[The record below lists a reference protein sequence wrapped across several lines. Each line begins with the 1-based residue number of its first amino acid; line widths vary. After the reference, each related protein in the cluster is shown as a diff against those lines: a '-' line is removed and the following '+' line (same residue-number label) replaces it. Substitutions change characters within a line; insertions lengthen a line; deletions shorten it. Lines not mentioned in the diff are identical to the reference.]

1 MRQLRATGE
10 RNRLRIAEPPQQSRR
25 VFLRLKSPPEGG
37 IWGGVRLVNDANGGD
52 NTIGSKPTE
61 RKINKL
67 HKRMNNKYSLPKDG
81 GLISESA
88 PRDII
93 HRYEKIH
100 TKVYENEYEGVQ
112 YVADN
117 IVKAIRMYNEIHC
130 SNEVYEESQPFV
142 LGLTTGR
149 TPLGLYRELVKRHH
163 EGQISFRNV
172 AVYSLDEFY
181 PIRSTEQQ
189 SRNYRIHEE
198 FLNHIDI
205 LPENVHIP
213 DGTVPEDRVSEYCAS
228 YDHSVRRIDLMII
241 GVGEDGQI
249 GFNEPGSYSRSRTR
263 LVQLTYNTRK
273 IQSGAFFGLEN
284 TPKMAVTMG
293 IDTIMRANRIILM
306 AWGEEKAHIVQRVV
320 EGEITDQVPASYLQA
335 HQNIEVVIDENA
347 AQLLTRE
354 QTPWMVGPCEWTP
367 KFVRKAVVWLCGV
380 VKKPI
385 LKLTYKDYIE
395 NSLGELL
402 EQGHAYDQINID
414 VFNDLQHT
422 ITGWPGG
429 KPNADDSTRP
439 VPSSPFPKRVIVFSP
454 HPDDDV
460 ISMGGTFIR
469 LVQQGHDVHVAYETS
484 GNVAVHDDVVLQNI
498 DTARELGYGNHY
510 AEVEKVIAGKRKGE
524 PEPRPLLDLKGAIRR
539 AEARAAVRSFG
550 LNPDTNAH
558 FLNLPFYETGG
569 IKKGQLTEKDIEII
583 VKLLREIKPHQIY
596 AAGDLADPHG
606 THRTCME
613 AVLGALEVVKDD
625 EWLKECHLWLYSG
638 AWMEWDLGM
647 VDMAVPLSP
656 DELIMKRH
664 AIYRH
669 LSQKDIMPFPGSDPR
684 EFWQRAE
691 ERTQNTAKLYDQLGM
706 AEYQAIEVF
715 VKMF

>member
-1 MRQLRATGE
+1 
-10 RNRLRIAEPPQQSRR
+10 
-25 VFLRLKSPPEGG
+25 
-37 IWGGVRLVNDANGGD
+37 
-52 NTIGSKPTE
+52 
-61 RKINKL
+61 
-67 HKRMNNKYSLPKDG
+67 MNNKYSLPKDG
-81 GLISESA
+81 GLIESKT
-88 PRDII
+88 PRDIL
-93 HRYEKIH
+93 HRYEKIRTH
-100 TKVYENEYEGVQ
+100 IYENEYVGVQ
-112 YVADN
+112 YVADT
-117 IVKAIRMYNEIHC
+117 IVKAIRDYNAGPH
-130 SNEVYEESQPFV
+130 YRPFV

-149 TPLGLYRELVKRHH
+149 TPLGLYRELAERYKKGEVSFNNVK
-163 EGQISFRNV
+163 
-172 AVYSLDEFY
+172 VYSLDELY
-181 PIRSTEQQ
+181 PIEPTEQQ
-189 SRNYRIHEE
+189 SRNYRIHED
-198 FLNHIDI
+198 FLNHVDI
-205 LPENVHIP
+205 RPENIHII
-213 DGTVPEDRVSEYCAS
+213 DGSVPQHRVSEYCQS
-228 YDHSVRRIDLMII
+228 YDRSIDKFDLMII
-241 GVGEDGQI
+241 GFGEDGQV
-249 GFNEPGSYSRSRTR
+249 GFNEPGSYSKSRTR
-263 LVQLTYNTRK
+263 LVQLTYNSRQKQASTFYG
-273 IQSGAFFGLEN
+273 IEN
-284 TPKMAVTMG
+284 TPKLAITMG
-293 IDTIMRANRIILM
+293 IDTIMRADRIILL
-306 AWGEEKAHIVQRVV
+306 AWGEEKAQIVQRIV
-320 EGEITDQVPASYLQA
+320 EGEITAQVPASYLQV
-335 HQNIEVVIDENA
+335 HPNIEVVADENA
-347 AQLLTRE
+347 AQLLTRQ
-354 QTPWMVGPCEWTP
+354 QTPWLVGPCEWTP

-402 EQGHAYDQINID
+402 EQGRSYDRINID
-414 VFNDLQHT
+414 VFNDLQRT

-439 VPSSPFPKRVIVFSP
+439 VASTPFPKRVIVFSP

-498 DTARELGYGNHY
+498 DTSRELGYGDHY
-510 AEVEKVIAGKRKGE
+510 TEVENIIANKKKGE
-524 PEPRPLLDLKGAIRR
+524 PEPRALLDIKGSIRR

-550 LNPDTNAH
+550 LNPDTHAH

-569 IKKGQLTEKDIEII
+569 IKKGQLTERDIDII

-606 THRTCME
+606 THRVCME

-625 EWLKECHLWLYSG
+625 EWMKDCHLWLYRG
-638 AWMEWDLGM
+638 AWMEWDLGR

-669 LSQKDIMPFPGSDPR
+669 LSQKDIVPFPGSDSR

-691 ERTQNTAKLYDQLGM
+691 ERTQNTARLYDQLGM

>member
-1 MRQLRATGE
+1 MNLNLSSQIVLNQVPEEFYNPKTAVDRSEIT
-10 RNRLRIAEPPQQSRR
+10 RN
-25 VFLRLKSPPEGG
+25 
-37 IWGGVRLVNDANGGD
+37 
-52 NTIGSKPTE
+52 
-61 RKINKL
+61 
-67 HKRMNNKYSLPKDG
+67 
-81 GLISESA
+81 
-88 PRDII
+88 
-93 HRYEKIH
+93 EKIL
-100 TKVYENEYEGVQ
+100 TDIFPKVDEG
-112 YVADN
+112 AAAIAN
-117 IVKAIRMYNEIHC
+117 AIVKEIKDKQQLGKYC
-130 SNEVYEESQPFV
+130 V
-142 LGLTTGR
+142 LGLGTGQSL
-149 TPLGLYRELVKRHH
+149 TPVYDELIRIHREQKV
-163 EGQISFRNV
+163 SFRNV
-172 AVYSLDEFY
+172 VVFNAYEYFPLKADSAISSIHQLRERFLSKVDIPEQNVFSPDGSIAQDEV
-181 PIRSTEQQ
+181 QQ
-189 SRNYRIHEE
+189 LCRLYEERIQS
-198 FLNHIDI
+198 FGGIDI
-205 LPENVHIP
+205 MLLGI
-213 DGTVPEDRVSEYCAS
+213 G
-228 YDHSVRRIDLMII
+228 RIGNIAT
-241 GVGEDGQI
+241 
-249 GFNEPGSYSRSRTR
+249 NEPGSGINTRSRLILIDATSR
-263 LVQLTYNTRK
+263 EEMTMSFGGQEAVPPCSITLGIANILAARK
-273 IQSGAFFGLEN
+273 IYL
-284 TPKMAVTMG
+284 T
-293 IDTIMRANRIILM
+293 
-306 AWGEEKAHIVQRVV
+306 AWGEEKADIIRQTV
-320 EGEITDQVPASYLQA
+320 EGSVSEAFPASYLQT
-335 HQNIEVVIDENA
+335 HNNCHVVVDLA
-347 AQLLTRE
+347 AAGKLTRIIH
-354 QTPWMVGPCEWTP
+354 PWLVANCKWTD
-367 KFVRKAVVWLCGV
+367 KLTRAALVWLCGV
-380 VKKPI
+380 THKPI
-385 LKLTYKDYIE
+385 LKLTNKDYNE
-395 NSLGELL
+395 NGLSELL
-402 EQGHAYDQINID
+402 ALYGSAYQCNIKI
-414 VFNDLQHT
+414 FNDLQHT

-625 EWLKECHLWLYSG
+625 EWLKECHLWLYRG